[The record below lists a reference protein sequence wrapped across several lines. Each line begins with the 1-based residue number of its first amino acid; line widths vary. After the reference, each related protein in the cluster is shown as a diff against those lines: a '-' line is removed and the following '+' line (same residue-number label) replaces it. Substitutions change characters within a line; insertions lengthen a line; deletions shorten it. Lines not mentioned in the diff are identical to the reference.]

1 MKEIQLNNGV
11 NIPVIGFGTY
21 KSTVDDGYRVI
32 SDAIRAGYRHLDT
45 AALYEN
51 EEEVGRAVTES
62 GIPREEF
69 FITSKLRRNCLGYES
84 TKKELEESLKKLKTD
99 HLDLYLIHWP
109 RSDYGRPDFDD
120 WKEQD
125 RESWRAMEE
134 MVKEGKIRTI
144 GVSNF
149 LPHHLDNLLKDARI
163 IPAVNQLELH
173 PGYLQ
178 KEAVDYCKEKGIE
191 IEAWSPMGRAR
202 LSGNKFLMEIA
213 EKYGVSVP
221 RLCLSFCLQSG
232 FIIIPKSTHFD
243 RMKEN
248 LTVRAD
254 MISEED
260 MGRIR
265 EMPESGWSG
274 EHPDRETVDTG
285 SPKA

>member
-1 MKEIQLNNGV
+1 MKEILLNNGEK
-11 NIPVIGFGTY
+11 IPRIGFGTY
-21 KSTVDDGYRVI
+21 KSTVDEGYRVI
-32 SDAIRAGYRHLDT
+32 SEAIRADYKHLDT

-51 EEEVGRAVTES
+51 EEDVGNAVTES
-62 GIPREEF
+62 GIPRDEF
-69 FITSKLRRNCLGYES
+69 FITSKLRRNCLGYEN
-84 TKKELEESLKKLKTD
+84 TKRELEESLRKLKTD

-109 RSDYGRPDFDD
+109 RSDYGRPDYDH
-120 WKEQD
+120 WEELD

-134 MVKEGKIRTI
+134 MVKEGKTRAI

-149 LPHHLDNLLKDARI
+149 LPHHLDNLLKTAEI

-178 KEAVDYCKEKGIE
+178 EEAVEYCKEKGIA

-202 LSGNKFLMEIA
+202 LSDDPFLKEIA
-213 EKYGVSVP
+213 DKYGVSVA

-232 FIIIPKSTHFD
+232 FIIIPKSTHFE

-248 LTVRAD
+248 LTVRDD

-260 MGRIR
+260 MKKIR
-265 EMPESGWSG
+265 EMPETGWSG
-274 EHPDRETVDTG
+274 EHPDRETVK
-285 SPKA
+285 PR